1 MKFKRQYLRSWSKK
15 QCFLVLVLLAF
26 VSSAQLKTT
35 VDTTSIKI
43 GEELLY
49 SIEAEIDSTTVVVF
63 PEGQT
68 FKPMEMIESYAA
80 DTLRGN
86 FKSKLIKK
94 YGLTQFDSG
103 AYTIPRQKILVGNKT
118 IFSDSLRIIVQPVA
132 VDTTKQKLYDI
143 KPVIHVVN
151 QRSFFDHYYWALI
164 LFLVCSGGVI
174 YWLSYR
180 KKTLSKEEKIAA
192 LPPYRRA
199 KLALDKLDE
208 QSYFEDQKVK
218 EFYSELTFIL
228 RKYLNEKVYDQS
240 LESTTEELIQRL
252 SALRDANH
260 VSINKETIK
269 NIQATLQRA
278 DLVKFAKSKPDFEIA
293 RMDKHVID
301 KEIDHVRAA
310 LPEPSEEDLLKDL
323 AYQKELKL
331 KQKRKKIIVVGLS
344 FVGILIAAFVGF
356 SIVYGF
362 NSVKDTVLRNPSKLL
377 LETEDWVTS
386 EYGAPGIIVETPKVL
401 ERQKKE
407 KLYETTDSL
416 NTKVFTYDNSKFP
429 LEIIVKSS
437 KKNSSDNAK
446 NSSNEPLDLI
456 KIADYELSLLEK
468 KGAVNIIP
476 RNEKFVSPN
485 GQEGVKTYGTATLAF
500 KSGRLTE
507 GSFVILGFST
517 AAVLQQ
523 LIIVWK
529 TDDPYSQ
536 QIVERIL
543 NSVELI
549 KPNDS

>member
-15 QCFLVLVLLAF
+15 QCFLVMVLLAF

-174 YWLSYR
+174 YWLFYR

-218 EFYSELTFIL
+218 EFYSELTLIL

-240 LESTTEELIQRL
+240 LESTTDELVQRL
-252 SALRDANH
+252 SALRDSKH

-269 NIQATLQRA
+269 NIQATLRRA

-323 AYQKELKL
+323 AYQK
-331 KQKRKKIIVVGLS
+331 
-344 FVGILIAAFVGF
+344 
-356 SIVYGF
+356 
-362 NSVKDTVLRNPSKLL
+362 N
-377 LETEDWVTS
+377 
-386 EYGAPGIIVETPKVL
+386 
-401 ERQKKE
+401 
-407 KLYETTDSL
+407 
-416 NTKVFTYDNSKFP
+416 
-429 LEIIVKSS
+429 
-437 KKNSSDNAK
+437 
-446 NSSNEPLDLI
+446 
-456 KIADYELSLLEK
+456 
-468 KGAVNIIP
+468 
-476 RNEKFVSPN
+476 
-485 GQEGVKTYGTATLAF
+485 
-500 KSGRLTE
+500 
-507 GSFVILGFST
+507 
-517 AAVLQQ
+517 
-523 LIIVWK
+523 
-529 TDDPYSQ
+529 
-536 QIVERIL
+536 
-543 NSVELI
+543 
-549 KPNDS
+549 

>member
-1 MKFKRQYLRSWSKK
+1 MNIFDKLYPE
-15 QCFLVLVLLAF
+15 A
-26 VSSAQLKTT
+26 SSLQK
-35 VDTTSIKI
+35 
-43 GEELLY
+43 
-49 SIEAEIDSTTVVVF
+49 
-63 PEGQT
+63 
-68 FKPMEMIESYAA
+68 
-80 DTLRGN
+80 
-86 FKSKLIKK
+86 
-94 YGLTQFDSG
+94 
-103 AYTIPRQKILVGNKT
+103 KILKST
-118 IFSDSLRIIVQPVA
+118 SKAHRFEWLESDSLSSHYKINQ
-132 VDTTKQKLYDI
+132 QK
-143 KPVIHVVN
+143 
-151 QRSFFDHYYWALI
+151 
-164 LFLVCSGGVI
+164 
-174 YWLSYR
+174 
-180 KKTLSKEEKIAA
+180 
-192 LPPYRRA
+192 
-199 KLALDKLDE
+199 
-208 QSYFEDQKVK
+208 
-218 EFYSELTFIL
+218 
-228 RKYLNEKVYDQS
+228 
-240 LESTTEELIQRL
+240 
-252 SALRDANH
+252 
-260 VSINKETIK
+260 
-269 NIQATLQRA
+269 
-278 DLVKFAKSKPDFEIA
+278 
-293 RMDKHVID
+293 ID